1 MVEENK
7 QKEKKEVKVNKDKIS
22 NEHFASLFVRNLPI
36 STKQCVEI
44 CGFLRNKRLD
54 KAKRMLDDVINK
66 KRAVPFKR
74 YNRDMGHKP
83 GMAAGRFPVKA
94 SKEILRLLNS
104 VEANADNK
112 GLDVNNLVLFDIH
125 ASQGM
130 NQWHYGRKR
139 RIRMKRTH
147 IIIKVKELE
156 KW

>member
-1 MVEENK
+1 MVEDKK
-7 QKEKKEVKVNKDKIS
+7 QKEKETKNKVSK
-22 NEHFASLFVRNLPI
+22 EHFASLFVRDLPI

-44 CGFLRNKRLD
+44 CRFLRNKKLD
-54 KAKRMLDDVINK
+54 KAKRMLNDVISK
-66 KRAVPFKR
+66 QRAVPFKK

-83 GMAAGRFPVKA
+83 GIAAGRYPVKA
-94 SKEILRLLNS
+94 AKEILRLLNS

-112 GLDVNNLVLFDIH
+112 GLDVDKLVLFDIH

-156 KW
+156 K